1 MGAAEEDG
9 VALAD
14 GLDDAVGAT
23 VGVLAA
29 VGTDTGMVV
38 AGTVGSGVETV
49 VLVVLELLED
59 VVDAVVGVAVVG
71 RMVVAGAL
79 VVVGALVVLV
89 VGEPAPPEKALET
102 ADVRSPIVLGSQL
115 LGPVVQPV
123 RRFAISDA

>member
-1 MGAAEEDG
+1 MGAAEEEG

-29 VGTDTGMVV
+29 VGTETGMVV

-59 VVDAVVGVAVVG
+59 VVDAVVRVAVVG

-79 VVVGALVVLV
+79 VVVGALVVL
-89 VGEPAPPEKALET
+89 GEPAPPEKALET